1 MASTDI
7 IIHDEKDN
15 VGVVVIEKITPNQ
28 DCNCWIMENDGSI
41 KIKSKNAFAINT
53 WGFIDSNTDGFAALR
68 LLFGFVNRFQ
78 NRLIL
83 CKRDLEHRIHL
94 R

>member
-28 DCNCWIMENDGSI
+28 DCNCWIMENDSSVQIQSRKSGRFLKTNQLLLQVKQSI
-41 KIKSKNAFAINT
+41 CGWA
-53 WGFIDSNTDGFAALR
+53 
-68 LLFGFVNRFQ
+68 
-78 NRLIL
+78 
-83 CKRDLEHRIHL
+83 
-94 R
+94 